1 MNVAKLLEI
10 VALFTHFGRSGK
22 AEVGRQKA
30 EDGSGEKKTEDG
42 IID

>member
-22 AEVGRQKA
+22 TGDGRQKW
-30 EDGSGEKKTEDG
+30 EDG